1 MEQISLFLKQNHT
14 GKILLEKVS
23 SFFESKY
30 EMLLKKIVEDSYQGW
45 QFKKGKYL
53 TLQSESHLIRNINLI
68 REETLNKDKK
78 EIEQELIQNIID
90 QISKEIQLKEL
101 QDTDW
106 KQIHELLLAKLK
118 EKKYL

>member
-1 MEQISLFLKQNHT
+1 MFLKQNHT
-14 GKILLEKVS
+14 GNILLEKVS

-53 TLQSESHLIRNINLI
+53 SLQSESHLIRNINLI

-106 KQIHELLLAKLK
+106 K
-118 EKKYL
+118 